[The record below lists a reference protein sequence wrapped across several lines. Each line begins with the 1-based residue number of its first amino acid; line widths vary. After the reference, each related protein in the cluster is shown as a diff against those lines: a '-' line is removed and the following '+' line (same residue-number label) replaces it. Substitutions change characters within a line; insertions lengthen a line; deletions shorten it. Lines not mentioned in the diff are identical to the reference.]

1 MSYRRTPLAGR
12 NGRRTGW
19 RAAGPVAAAVVLVI
33 IVAVGL
39 LSWHPWDGAARPQ
52 PTDSA
57 GPSPSG
63 SKADQAVGAFAAAW
77 TARNFASVTFADG
90 VTAAAVGAQF
100 DAITK
105 GLQASAVQV
114 AAEPARTDGP
124 TAAAPLHVKWAL
136 PTGQQWSYDTS
147 VHLVRT
153 GGAWLVRWEP
163 GVVAPKVQAGD
174 TLRYQRTTPQ
184 RASILDGAGQPLLA
198 PRPVVEIGV
207 EPSKT
212 TDPEGSAAALSKA
225 LARYGLDPTVLAGRI
240 KAAPADQF
248 VSVITLRDTDFAP
261 VAGTVQAVPGV
272 VVRHAEQQLSP
283 SHDFA
288 RALLGTVGPVT
299 KEIVD
304 ASKGRYRA
312 GDVAGLSGLERD
324 YDSLL
329 GGTPG
334 YQIDIV
340 HPSTGGS
347 TPLPTPLAV
356 VKPTDGTPL
365 RTTLDQR
372 VQNAADAALSTI
384 TDQPSALVAIRI
396 STGQVV
402 AVANGPDGGGFDTAL
417 LGQLPPGSAFKVVTT
432 TALLERGLSV
442 DTPVPCTP
450 SVVVQG
456 KSFHNYE
463 GEAFGTAPFHVD
475 FARSCNTAFI
485 SLASRVAGTALPDA
499 ARSLGIG
506 ACWSLGTP
514 AFRGSVPA
522 PKSAIDL
529 AAASFGQ
536 GSTLVSPVSLAV
548 TAGSIARGSY
558 LAPTLVLGGAPADCS
573 ATPAPNPMPP
583 TTSQTLRSLMRE
595 VVTAGTATVLG
606 AAPGAPVLAKT
617 GTAEYGDGNP
627 PKTHAWLIGYQGDL
641 AFAVY
646 VQDGSSGGTVA
657 APVALRFLRTLAG

>member
-1 MSYRRTPLAGR
+1 MRYRRTPLAGR
-12 NGRRTGW
+12 RGRRTALP
-19 RAAGPVAAAVVLVI
+19 AAGPIAAAIVLVI
-33 IVAVGL
+33 IVVAGL
-39 LSWHPWDGAARPQ
+39 FVWHPWAGTAKPQASNAA
-52 PTDSA
+52 
-57 GPSPSG
+57 SPSAPG
-63 SKADQAVGAFAAAW
+63 SKADQAARAFAAAW
-77 TARNFASVTFADG
+77 TARNFGSLTFADG
-90 VTAAAVGAQF
+90 VTSAAVGAQF
-100 DAITK
+100 EATTK
-105 GLQASAVQV
+105 GLQARAVQV
-114 AAEPARTDGP
+114 RAEPARTDGSIA
-124 TAAAPLHVKWAL
+124 TATLHVSWTL
-136 PTGQQWSYDTS
+136 PTDQQWSYDTS
-147 VHLVRT
+147 VQLVRT
-153 GGAWLVRWEP
+153 GGSWLVRWEP
-163 GVVAPKVQAGD
+163 SVVAPKLQPGD
-174 TLRYQRTTPQ
+174 TLRYQRSTPQ
-184 RASILDGAGQPLLA
+184 RASILDGAGQALMTA
-198 PRPVVEIGV
+198 RPVVEIGV
-207 EPSKT
+207 QPSKT
-212 TDPEGSAAALSKA
+212 TDPAATAAALSKA
-225 LARYGLDPTVLAGRI
+225 LARYALDPTALAGRI

-261 VAGTVQAVPGV
+261 VAGAVQAAPGV
-272 VVRHAEQQLSP
+272 ILRHAEQQLSP

-312 GDVAGLSGLERD
+312 GDVAGLSGLERE

-372 VQNAADAALSTI
+372 VQNAADAALTTI
-384 TDQPSALVAIRI
+384 TGQPSALIAVRI

-402 AVANGPDGGGFDTAL
+402 AVANGPDGGSFDTAL

-442 DTPVPCTP
+442 DTPVACVPN
-450 SVVVQG
+450 VVVQG

-463 GEAFGTAPFHVD
+463 GEAFGTVPFHVD

-485 SLASRVAGTALPDA
+485 SLAPRVAGTALPDA

-522 PKSAIDL
+522 PKSAVDL

-548 TAGSIARGSY
+548 TAASIARGSY
-558 LAPTLVLGGAPADCS
+558 LAPTLVQGGAPADCPA
-573 ATPAPNPMPP
+573 ATLAPLPAATA
-583 TTSQTLRSLMRE
+583 TTLQSLMRE
-595 VVTAGTATVLG
+595 VVTSGTATVLAG
-606 AAPGAPVLAKT
+606 APGGPVMAKT
-617 GTAEYGDGNP
+617 GTAEYGNGTP

-657 APVALRFLRTLAG
+657 APVALRFLRTLAAG